1 MIMKEK
7 GKNMKTIYK
16 KPTIQC
22 IVLGSHIVMCAGN
35 EIEIDPDN
43 PVNPGRGANN
53 RRGQW
58 GDLWE

>member
-1 MIMKEK
+1 MKEK

-22 IVLGSHIVMCAGN
+22 IVLGSHIVMCAGS

-43 PVNPGRGANN
+43 PVNPGRDANN
-53 RRGQW
+53 HRGQW